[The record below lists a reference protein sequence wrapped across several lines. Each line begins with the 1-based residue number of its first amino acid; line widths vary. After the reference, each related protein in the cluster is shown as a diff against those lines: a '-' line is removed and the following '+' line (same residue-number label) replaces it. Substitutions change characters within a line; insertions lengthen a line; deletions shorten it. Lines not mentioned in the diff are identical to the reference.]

1 MMRITGFIIASAF
14 FAASALAQQQPAP
27 MASPMGPGTYS
38 GTLQQEGGSGTTN
51 VTFDVKHVTPDGRI
65 TARAQAKGA
74 RVMCRGNLP
83 ANGLVL
89 KDGTMRFEVNDGV
102 SEGCERIY
110 LIKSASGGSL
120 SGTYIDARKSGGKLI
135 ARTK

>member
-1 MMRITGFIIASAF
+1 MRMTGLIIASAF
-14 FAASALAQQQPAP
+14 LAASAFAQQQPAP
-27 MASPMGPGTYS
+27 MASPIGPGTYS
-38 GTLQQEGGSGTTN
+38 GTLQQEGGAGTSN
-51 VTFDVKHVTPDGRI
+51 VKLDVKHVTPDGRI
-65 TARAQAKGA
+65 TARAQAKDA
-74 RVMCRGNLP
+74 PAMCRGNLP

-110 LIKSASGGSL
+110 LITSASGGNL
-120 SGTYIDARKSGGKLI
+120 TGTYIAARKSGGKLV